1 MKVDLPTPLATVHR
15 VQAAES
21 LPPPVTSLA
30 PRIVGE
36 VERHHSVSSVQ
47 KRRITM
53 TSLTDEEDGD
63 LHCDIAGEESELAWC
78 EATNEVEILPIK
90 GYVTEAAP
98 YSTAVSVG
106 TDEHQEL
113 KLSSSSLKDMLS
125 ATERI
130 IIRSTSCSNIV
141 DEMDKKVT

>member
-1 MKVDLPTPLATVHR
+1 
-15 VQAAES
+15 
-21 LPPPVTSLA
+21 
-30 PRIVGE
+30 VGE

-98 YSTAVSVG
+98 YSTVC
-106 TDEHQEL
+106 TDEISTRQCW
-113 KLSSSSLKDMLS
+113 SSKIFYL
-125 ATERI
+125 
-130 IIRSTSCSNIV
+130 
-141 DEMDKKVT
+141 